1 MIASGLLADMI
12 SLNEKSA
19 NFISTKLNSSGL
31 ANICHLIDI
40 NQNVYKNDLRFIQG
54 TNFGCPYSGFYD
66 RPINLL
72 NKC

>member
-1 MIASGLLADMI
+1 MNDYI
-12 SLNEKSA
+12 EKIE
-19 NFISTKLNSSGL
+19 NLWN
-31 ANICHLIDI
+31 LIDI